1 MAPKDEAA
9 IGELW
14 VSVDLRDWREV
25 SGPLQSI
32 EVEDHD
38 TLTDKATIVLDD
50 HTGALAGVHFEGLYV
65 RVALGWQARSA
76 SATIFEGQVTGHRV
90 LAQVDGQKIELTAL
104 DFTYLM
110 SRHPYEPM
118 EWKVGERPS
127 EVLRRI
133 AGRPDYHLTVQPGN
147 VVPVDDAP
155 LATERA
161 RRPAGNLNEWQF
173 VLQEAQRQG
182 CRTFVEFS
190 EKTMT
195 STFFFV
201 PVQRLA
207 AAEPI
212 GDLRYCRGIGELI
225 QFDYERIS
233 SGATPVLS
241 ASSTDSATGDQ
252 VHQEGPPSPPPPPL
266 PPPDTDRNLSSG
278 QRAAVE
284 ALTELSA
291 AAAARAKP
299 PQGRVTGQAG
309 DPKAAA
315 EKLKP
320 DPTRQLGLQGRGT
333 TVGNVQLRAKS
344 RVRITGVAPW
354 AEGEWYLSKVNHVYS
369 RERVNNEYRSSYFSK
384 ITATR

>member
-9 IGELW
+9 LGELL
-14 VSVDLRDWREV
+14 VSVDRRDWRDV
-25 SGPLQSI
+25 SAPLQSI

-65 RVALGWQARSA
+65 RVALGWQAQ
-76 SATIFEGQVTGHRV
+76 SATIFEGEVTGNRV
-90 LAQVDGQKIELTAL
+90 LAQVEGQKIELTAL
-104 DFTYLM
+104 DFTYRM
-110 SRHPYEPM
+110 TRRQYEPM

-127 EVLRRI
+127 QVLRRI
-133 AGRPDYHLTVQPGN
+133 ATRPDYYLTAGPN
-147 VVPVDDAP
+147 DIAPTDDAP

-173 VLQEAQRQG
+173 VLQEAQRQA
-182 CRTFVEFS
+182 CRTFVEFNDTT
-190 EKTMT
+190 KT
-195 STFFFV
+195 SSFYFV
-201 PVQRLA
+201 PIERLA

-241 ASSTDSATGDQ
+241 ASSTDSATGEQ
-252 VHQEGPPSPPPPPL
+252 VNQQAPPSPPPEPL
-266 PPPDTDRNLSSG
+266 PPPNTGRNVSSG
-278 QRAAVE
+278 QRTAIE

-315 EKLKP
+315 EKVKP

-333 TVGNVQLRAKS
+333 AVGNVLLRAKS
-344 RVRITGVAPW
+344 RARITGVAPW
-354 AEGEWYLSKVNHVYS
+354 AEGAWYLSKVNHVYS
-369 RERVNNEYRSSYFSK
+369 RERVNNKYRSSYFTK
-384 ITATR
+384 FTATR